1 MVILFILHGCTH
13 PASAIDWKDYDSLET
28 FVQMKNLGDKYKFIE
43 YARKNPGKLTYLEAF
58 TAGLLLQQKE
68 NYRES
73 VFFFYFAAFHK
84 KGDSLLEQMYS
95 LNRSNQLKIIPL
107 SLKKM
112 SGEKLTLTPLFPEA
126 MYELAYSAWKIQK
139 DEDALTI
146 LDSSGKLAPPEDPL
160 REKREYLRAR
170 IYQKTNPIK
179 SEILFRALYQ
189 KWNKTI
195 YLYYLTQYLEKS
207 SPEKAKDN
215 YRKII
220 INYPYQWIRAEAAW
234 RLKNMG
240 GLHAEDTLLLFP
252 YSGKKP
258 EQFFGSLTIPFSDLS
273 AKGQY
278 FYLKYYLPAF
288 SARNTLERDKWLDL
302 LNSSRLNPAEKAAI
316 FQLLAEKLYSA
327 SAYGD
332 IISLQKKNGYTTDR
346 ISYLCVLSCS
356 HSSCAPEDLLRYS
369 YDFLR
374 NNPGNLNVSKIYSD
388 QCVHYHRTGDYS
400 RSRSCFQAVPAEN
413 SYYSARA
420 DWYRILAEEN
430 TQKKDTRE
438 QARKYRNFFWNHPNE
453 YYGILAL
460 EKAEKLGAEKIPHS
474 VDSFWTQMEKDV
486 STVENSLSGKHK
498 TGLFFLLIGEYSRG
512 MDYMKELS
520 PAQRHLALISLARKV
535 KYPYLAY
542 QSAKEYL
549 ILKKYSINPYSMN
562 TFARE
567 ILFPRP
573 YLSRVSFYAE
583 KYTMD
588 PYMLYAIMRQES
600 GFWERAR
607 SSSNAQGLLQLIPS
621 TAKLINKKEK
631 IPNMDLFNPEHNVRI
646 GSRFF
651 ADMLHWFSGDFR
663 KAAAA
668 YNGGP
673 NFVSH
678 LEKKTTALDKND
690 FFEQIPRLETYF
702 YVQYTGYNYPVY
714 RILYE
719 D

>member
-13 PASAIDWKDYDSLET
+13 PASAIDWNDYDSLET
-28 FVQMKNLGDKYKFIE
+28 FIQMKNLGDKYKFIE
-43 YARKNPGKLTYLEAF
+43 YAKKNPGTLTYLEAF

-73 VFFFYFAAFHK
+73 VFFFYVAAFHK
-84 KGDSLLEQMYS
+84 KGDSLLEQAYS
-95 LNRSNQLKIIPL
+95 ANRSNQLKIIPL

-112 SGEKLTLTPLFPEA
+112 SGEKPTMTPLFPEA

-139 DEDALTI
+139 YEDALAI
-146 LDSSGKLAPPEDPL
+146 LDLSGKLVPPEDPL
-160 REKREYLRAR
+160 AEKREYLRALV
-170 IYQKTNPIK
+170 YQKINPEK
-179 SEILFRALYQ
+179 AEELFQALYR

-207 SPEKAKDN
+207 AQEKAKDN
-215 YRKII
+215 YREII
-220 INYPYQWIRAEAAW
+220 HHYPYRWIRSQAAW

-240 GLHAEDTLLLFP
+240 GEHPEDSLLLFP

-258 EQFFGSLTIPFSDLS
+258 EQFFPTLNIPFSDLS

-278 FYLKYYLPAF
+278 FYLKYYPTAF
-288 SARNTLERDKWLDL
+288 FARNTFERDKWLDL
-302 LNSSRLNPAEKAAI
+302 LNSSRLNPSEKAEV
-316 FQLLAEKLYSA
+316 FQILAEKLYSA
-327 SAYGD
+327 SAYED
-332 IISLQKKNGYTTDR
+332 IISLQKKYGYATDR

-356 HSSCAPEDLLRYS
+356 HSGCSPEDLLRYS

-400 RSRSCFQAVPAEN
+400 RSRDCFRAVPAEN
-413 SYYSARA
+413 SYYSARSE
-420 DWYRILAEEN
+420 WYRILAEDK
-430 TQKKDTRE
+430 TKDTQE
-438 QARKYRNFFWNHPNE
+438 QARIYRNFFLDHPNE

-460 EKAEKLGAEKIPHS
+460 EKAEKLGAEKITRS
-474 VDSFWTQMEKDV
+474 VDSFWKEMEKDV
-486 STVENSLSGKHK
+486 TSVQNSMSGKHK
-498 TGLFFLLIGEYSRG
+498 TGLFFLLIGDYSRG
-512 MDYMKELS
+512 MDYLKDVS
-520 PAQRHLALISLARKV
+520 PAKRHLALISLARKV

-542 QSAKEYL
+542 QSAKAYL
-549 ILKKYSINPYSMN
+549 KRKDYSINPYTMN
-562 TFARE
+562 AFARE
-567 ILFPRP
+567 VLFPRP
-573 YLSRVSFYAE
+573 YQNRVSFYAE
-583 KYTMD
+583 KYNMD

-600 GFWERAR
+600 GYLESAR

-621 TAKLINKKEK
+621 TAKLVNRKEK
-631 IPNMDLFNPEHNVRI
+631 IPHLDLSNPDHNIRL

-651 ADMLHWFSGDFR
+651 AGMLQWFNGDFR

-673 NFVSH
+673 NYVSRM
-678 LEKKTTALDKND
+678 ERIINATDKED
-690 FFEQIPRLETYF
+690 FLEQISRLETYF

-719 D
+719 N